1 MVLFSYMLDIV
12 EILYILR
19 AVLFGIFVGYSIS
32 FFFRY
37 FKPIAEKLL
46 GKNRINVDL
55 WWWTGI
61 ATSIILGILSM
72 LILL

>member
-1 MVLFSYMLDIV
+1 MMDI
-12 EILYILR
+12 LHILR
-19 AVLFGIFVGYSIS
+19 AVLFGIAVGYSIS

-37 FKPIAEKLL
+37 FKPITEKLL
-46 GKNRINVDL
+46 GRTRISVDL

-61 ATSIILGILSM
+61 VISVILGILAM

>member
-1 MVLFSYMLDIV
+1 MSIIY
-12 EILYILR
+12 YLR
-19 AVLFGIFVGYSIS
+19 AIFFGITVGYSMS

-37 FKPIAEKLL
+37 FKPITEKLF
-46 GKNRINVDL
+46 GGIKINVDL

-61 ATSIILGILSM
+61 VISIALGILSM

>member
-1 MVLFSYMLDIV
+1 MIDIDITN
-12 EILYILR
+12 ILNILR
-19 AVLFGIFVGYSIS
+19 AVLFGVAVGYSIS

-46 GKNRINVDL
+46 GGKRINVDL

-61 ATSIILGILSM
+61 VISIVLGILST
-72 LILL
+72 LLLL